1 MTALAARIATRADP
15 LQVLIARAEA
25 RGILYREGDLD
36 LHEAVDVLQAA
47 AVQTG
52 LVGALGQDAVQAIM
66 AKAFAG
72 VRADADANADAEP
85 DAEADAEA
93 GAEVNQ
99 VRHLE
104 RHEHAGRDAVAKST
118 IDATD
123 GTICASAHAAV
134 RGAA

>member
-85 DAEADAEA
+85 DAEA